1 MKMSIPGVGKWV
13 GGKVMAAGTWKVDA
27 LEERGRWVER
37 EEWDSWMQR
46 WDGGTRLA
54 MPPRF

>member
-1 MKMSIPGVGKWV
+1 
-13 GGKVMAAGTWKVDA
+13 MAAGTWKVDA